1 MQKHTKLT
9 VLATLGAVA
18 LGATLIGAVPAL
30 AAGNGNGYG
39 RESLQA
45 ELSQT
50 TDIGS
55 RGCASFVDVNGD
67 GICDNYE
74 SGAGNG
80 AGYIDADG
88 DGICDNYGTG
98 AGRGN
103 GDGYADADS
112 DGVCDN
118 YGTGAGGGH
127 HGRHGAR
134 HHGGGRGHC

>member
-9 VLATLGAVA
+9 VLATLGTVA
-18 LGATLIGAVPAL
+18 LGATLIGAVPAW

-45 ELSQT
+45 ELGQMA
-50 TDIGS
+50 DIGS
-55 RGCASFVDVNGD
+55 RGCANFVDADGD
-67 GICDNYE
+67 RVCDNRG

-88 DGICDNYGTG
+88 DGICDNYG
-98 AGRGN
+98 A
-103 GDGYADADS
+103 
-112 DGVCDN
+112 
-118 YGTGAGGGH
+118 GAGGGH
-127 HGRHGAR
+127 HGRHGGS